1 MSPIKILRVHQ
12 RPPGQDQ
19 LLREIAGKL
28 TQFLSPLGDVLSE
41 PVADRCIGCGRVG
54 IFVCRHCDEFMRAVD
69 KKKLEQS
76 QKLMSTVEQRF
87 AAQHFE

>member
-1 MSPIKILRVHQ
+1 MPIRIIRVK
-12 RPPGQDQ
+12 RPPRQEA
-19 LLREIAGKL
+19 LLREIAAKL
-28 TQFLSPLGDVLSE
+28 QRFNYE
-41 PVADRCIGCGRVG
+41 PQLFGETERCYGCGKFG
-54 IFVCRHCDEFMRAVD
+54 IFLCQHCNELLRAVD

>member
-1 MSPIKILRVHQ
+1 MPIRIIRVKQ
-12 RPPGQDQ
+12 RPPGQEQ
-19 LLREIAGKL
+19 VLREIAGKL
-28 TQFLSPLGDVLSE
+28 AQFLSPIGDTVVVES
-41 PVADRCIGCGRVG
+41 RCFGCGKVG
-54 IFVCRHCDEFMRAVD
+54 IFLCHHCNEFMRAVD